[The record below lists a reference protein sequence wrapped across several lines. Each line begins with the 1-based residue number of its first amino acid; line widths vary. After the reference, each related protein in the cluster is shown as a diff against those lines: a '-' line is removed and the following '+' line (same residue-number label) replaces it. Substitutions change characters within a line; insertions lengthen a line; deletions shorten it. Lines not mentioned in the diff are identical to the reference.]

1 MSQPDELSPAESAEP
16 WQRVHPASPFVHG
29 WLAII
34 GLVYIYWQNTDDLS
48 WSERFAGARLMWT
61 VAGAG
66 LALIVVLAFYF
77 LSWYFTRYK
86 LTGTHVYVNSGMLFR
101 SQKQA
106 RIDKVQGIDIA
117 QPLVARMIGLAEL
130 RFDVAD
136 SSESVLRLA
145 FLRKADAH
153 ELRVLILERARGEEA
168 AAAQESTDEAAPVP
182 GAIGPLAAEDQ
193 PPLMAKVPAGRLL
206 ASLFLQLPVI
216 IGLISCLTMLILW
229 IAGVEG
235 IVAGLVPTALAF
247 GSWFYKQLNQGWNFT
262 ASASD
267 TGMRISYG
275 LADTRQHSVP
285 AGRVQAISVTAP
297 FFWRLLGWYKVEVN
311 VLGTKSENMDN
322 LQVLPVGD
330 FDAVT
335 RIMGI
340 LLPDL
345 GIDNQREVLATAVST
360 GYEHG
365 FIGSSERAKPLS
377 PGAWKH
383 QGFLSTG
390 TTVISRYGWLARQA
404 SFVPHDRVQGM
415 SWSQGPWE
423 QRRKI
428 AGVRLHCAGGSII
441 GYLHQLDEEIAAEFT
456 RAQAQ
461 RLVER

>member
-1 MSQPDELSPAESAEP
+1 MSQSVEPAAGDSAEP

-34 GLVYIYWQNTDDLS
+34 GLVYIYWQNTDELS
-48 WSERFAGARLMWT
+48 WVERFSGDRLIWT

-66 LALIVVLAFYF
+66 IALLVVLIFYF

-86 LTGTHVYVNSGMLFR
+86 LTSTHVYVNSGMLFR

-117 QPLVARMIGLAEL
+117 QPLVARLLGLAEL

-136 SSESVLRLA
+136 SSESVLRLS

-153 ELRVLILERARGEEA
+153 ALRQVILQRARGGRPAHAPEAEQA
-168 AAAQESTDEAAPVP
+168 AADALAPADP
-182 GAIGPLAAEDQ
+182 Q
-193 PPLMAKVPAGRLL
+193 PAMQASPLMAKVPIGRLI

-216 IGLISCLTMLILW
+216 IGLLACLSMVVLW
-229 IAGVEG
+229 ITGVEG
-235 IVAGLVPTALAF
+235 IIAGLVPSVLAF

-275 LADTRQHSVP
+275 LADTRQHSIP
-285 AGRVQAISVTAP
+285 SGRVQAISVTAP
-297 FFWRLLGWYKVEVN
+297 FFWRMLGWYKVEVN
-311 VLGTKSENMDN
+311 VLGTKSDDADN

-330 FDAVT
+330 FESVA

-345 GIDNQREVLATAVST
+345 GVENQREVLATAVST
-360 GYEHG
+360 GSEHG
-365 FIGSSERAKPLS
+365 FIGSPERAKPLS

-383 QGFLSTG
+383 QGFLATG

-404 SFVPHDRVQGM
+404 SFVPHNRVQGM
-415 SWSQGPWE
+415 SWIQGPWE
-423 QRRKI
+423 RGRRL
-428 AGVRLHCAGGSII
+428 AGVRLHSAGGSIT
-441 GYLHQLDEEIAAEFT
+441 GYVHQIDADTAAEFI
-456 RAQAQ
+456 RAQTR